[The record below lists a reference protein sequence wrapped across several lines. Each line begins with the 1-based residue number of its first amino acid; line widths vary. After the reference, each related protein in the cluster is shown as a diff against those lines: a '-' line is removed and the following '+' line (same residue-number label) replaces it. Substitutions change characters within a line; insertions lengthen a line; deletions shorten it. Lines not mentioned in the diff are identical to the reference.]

1 MIKKPPLFALEIVTV
16 EGGIFDYN
24 VIIKKFEDVTTK
36 AIDNAIAALQT
47 IPQVEAFVMEKLK
60 WSRLPNIGAIQLQ
73 EPLIVS
79 LKSRIQVII
88 ARVLDQLLIIS
99 NWIKLM
105 WCFFSSSMH
114 RPGRCT
120 GALWDHL
127 IGSWLVLYLNMKGL
141 CKLVNWV
148 VLYYCWSHD
157 DDE

>member
-1 MIKKPPLFALEIVTV
+1 VTV

-36 AIDNAIAALQT
+36 AIDNAITALQT
-47 IPQVEAFVMEKLK
+47 IPQVEALVMEKLK

-88 ARVLDQLLIIS
+88 ARVLNQLLIIS

-120 GALWDHL
+120 GAL
-127 IGSWLVLYLNMKGL
+127 
-141 CKLVNWV
+141 
-148 VLYYCWSHD
+148 
-157 DDE
+157 